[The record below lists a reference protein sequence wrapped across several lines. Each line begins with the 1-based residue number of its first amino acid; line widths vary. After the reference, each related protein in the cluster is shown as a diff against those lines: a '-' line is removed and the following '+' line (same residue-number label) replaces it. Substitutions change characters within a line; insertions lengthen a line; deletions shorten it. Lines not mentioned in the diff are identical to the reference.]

1 MVVRKIVEV
10 ENKQVEEEHKM
21 VEEERMIAAV
31 GCTIE

>member
-1 MVVRKIVEV
+1 VVVRKIVEV
-10 ENKQVEEEHKM
+10 ENKQVEEERKM

>member
-1 MVVRKIVEV
+1 VVVRKIVEV